1 MVSPKEYYTILGVKR
16 GAAQDAIQAGYRRMA
31 LKWHPQRNPNNLE
44 LAMSQFALVAE
55 AYDVLSDA
63 QKKSIYDEYGLK
75 VFEEGMLSFPGYQ
88 FVGDPLQ
95 QFNKFFASDSSF
107 VPLTQGESLLGMKV
121 REPPREKEEDLKLDL
136 EVTLEE
142 LYAGATRV
150 VQYARTRLAD
160 NRVSTIEEATTIT
173 VEVVPGWANGTV
185 VTFKGMGHQLNAGTQ
200 KGDVKLTVITKPH
213 AHFVRRGVD
222 LVYTHKLGL
231 SQALVGHTLE
241 VTLLNGHTIAVPV
254 PEITTSKD
262 EKRIAGRG
270 MPKGSKGPGYGDL
283 IIAFDIGFPKE
294 LSGAQKEAIRQII
307 GA

>member
-1 MVSPKEYYTILGVKR
+1 MG
-16 GAAQDAIQAGYRRMA
+16 
-31 LKWHPQRNPNNLE
+31 
-44 LAMSQFALVAE
+44 
-55 AYDVLSDA
+55 
-63 QKKSIYDEYGLK
+63 
-75 VFEEGMLSFPGYQ
+75 
-88 FVGDPLQ
+88 
-95 QFNKFFASDSSF
+95 
-107 VPLTQGESLLGMKV
+107 
-121 REPPREKEEDLKLDL
+121 
-136 EVTLEE
+136 E

-185 VTFKGMGHQLNAGTQ
+185 VTFKGMGHQLNAGT
-200 KGDVKLTVITKPH
+200 L
-213 AHFVRRGVD
+213 
-222 LVYTHKLGL
+222 
-231 SQALVGHTLE
+231 
-241 VTLLNGHTIAVPV
+241 AVPV